1 MYDSRV
7 SVVTPAWGAARFIG
21 DTIRSVQAQKHADW
35 EMFVVDDCSPD
46 DTAAVVESFAAA
58 DPRVR
63 LIRQPKN
70 SGPAA
75 ARNAAIE
82 AATGRY
88 LAFLDSDDLWL
99 PGKLEAQLAF
109 MRERRAALSFT
120 EFRRTLEDGSQPGKR
135 VGVPDTLS
143 YRQLL
148 CNTAIATSTVVVDRP
163 LAGEFRM
170 KTTYYDDFAA
180 WLEILRRGHLA
191 HGLREDLMRYRVV
204 GHSVSRDKSRSA
216 AMVWKTYR
224 EIEHLGVLDSAWCF
238 ANYAARGWIK
248 YRRP

>member
-1 MYDSRV
+1 MRESLV
-7 SVVTPAWGAARFIG
+7 SIVTPAWRAARFVG
-21 DTIRSVQAQKHADW
+21 DTIRSVQAQDYADW

-46 DTAAVVESFAAA
+46 DTAAVVDSFAAA
-58 DPRVR
+58 DSRIR
-63 LIRQPKN
+63 IIRQPEN
-70 SGPAA
+70 GGPAA

-99 PGKLEAQLAF
+99 PGKLTRQLEF

-120 EFRRTLEDGSQPGKR
+120 EFRRIAEDGRSPGKR
-135 VGVPDTLS
+135 IRVPDTLG
-143 YRQLL
+143 YRELL
-148 CNTAIATSTVVVDRP
+148 CNTAIATSTVMVDRP

-170 KTTYYDDFAA
+170 KRTYYDDFAA
-180 WLEILRRGHLA
+180 WLEILRRGHVA

-204 GHSVSRDKSRSA
+204 GQSVSRNKGKSA

-238 ANYAARGWIK
+238 ANYAVRGWVK

>member
-1 MYDSRV
+1 MGDSTV
-7 SVVTPAWGAARFIG
+7 SIVTPAWRAARFVG
-21 DTIRSVQAQKHADW
+21 DTIRSAQAQDHADW

-46 DTAAVVESFAAA
+46 DTAAVVEKFAAA

-70 SGPAA
+70 GGPAA

-99 PGKLEAQLAF
+99 SGKLSKQLAF

-120 EFRRTLEDGSQPGKR
+120 EFRRIREDGSEPGKR
-135 VGVPDTLS
+135 IGVPDTLG

-148 CNTAIATSTVVVDRP
+148 CNTAIATSTVVIDRS
-163 LAGEFRM
+163 LAGDFRM
-170 KTTYYDDFAA
+170 KKTYYDDFAA

-204 GHSVSRDKSRSA
+204 GESVSRNKSRSA
-216 AMVWKTYR
+216 AMVWNTYR
-224 EIEHLGVLDSAWCF
+224 EVEHLGVLDSAWCF
-238 ANYAARGWIK
+238 ANYAVRGWIK